1 MIKAVIDT
9 STLISALGWEG
20 KPQQIL
26 NYCLEKKF
34 KLVTSPQIL
43 REVKEVLFREK
54 FDFIDSSKKNEF
66 ILLLSQL
73 AEIVYPKHKVDICR
87 DKEDNK
93 FIELALS
100 AKVKISVSSDND
112 LLDIKEYNGIKILS
126 VSEFLKILENIE

>member
-1 MIKAVIDT
+1 MIMAVIYT
-9 STLISALGWEG
+9 STLISALGWES
-20 KPQQIL
+20 KPQRIL
-26 NYCLEKKF
+26 IYCLEKKF

-43 REVKEVLFREK
+43 DEIRDVLFRKK

-73 AEIVYPKHKVDICR
+73 AEIVYPRHKVDVCR
-87 DKEDNK
+87 DKKDNK

-100 AKVKISVSSDND
+100 AKVKIIVSSDND

-126 VSEFLKILENIE
+126 VREFLKILENIE

>member
-1 MIKAVIDT
+1 MIISIIDT

-20 KPQQIL
+20 KPRQIL
-26 NYCLEKKF
+26 NYCLEKRF
-34 KLVTSPQIL
+34 KLITSPQIL
-43 REVKEVLFREK
+43 MEIREVLFREK
-54 FDFIDSSKKNEF
+54 FDFIDSGKKNEF

-100 AKVKISVSSDND
+100 ANVNIIVSSDND
-112 LLDIKEYNGIKILS
+112 LLVIGEYRGIKILS
-126 VSEFLKILENIE
+126 VDEFLKMLESV

>member
-1 MIKAVIDT
+1 MIMAVIDT
-9 STLISALGWEG
+9 STLISALGWES

-34 KLVTSPQIL
+34 KLVTSLQIL
-43 REVKEVLFREK
+43 EEIRDVLFRKK

-73 AEIVYPKHKVDICR
+73 AKIAYPKHKVDICR
-87 DKEDNK
+87 DKKDNK

-100 AKVKISVSSDND
+100 AKVKIIVSSDND
-112 LLDIKEYNGIKILS
+112 LLSIKEYMGIKILS
-126 VSEFLKILENIE
+126 ANEFLKMLENRE

>member
-1 MIKAVIDT
+1 MAVIDT

-26 NYCLEKKF
+26 NDCLDKKF
-34 KLVTSPQIL
+34 RLVTSPQIL
-43 REVKEVLFREK
+43 QEIRDVLFREK

-73 AEIVYPKHKVDICR
+73 AEIVYPTHRVDVCR
-87 DKEDNK
+87 DKKDNK

-100 AKVKISVSSDND
+100 AKVKIVVSSDND

-126 VSEFLKILENIE
+126 VNEFLKILENIE